1 MSATPAKVVRF
12 AVTPEEIVSEVRH
25 LPSAPKV
32 LPRLKRLLRDGN
44 SSMQEIVR
52 LIRLDPGI
60 AARVL
65 QMGNSAYF
73 NQGAQSATVDDAV
86 HRVGYDQIYELV
98 SFAVASQVLV
108 RPLEV
113 YGVEADELWKL
124 SVACA
129 LAAEAIAART
139 GQDRDI
145 AYTLGLLH
153 NVGMVAIDEWAL
165 RNARDLRLRSAGFPR
180 EASEHERAVFG
191 FTQAEAGAALLREW
205 EFSGVVTEPVRWQYA
220 PRATATHAKL
230 ASLLYAA
237 KWLRNVVCF
246 GGSAK
251 PGLSEMLLMQPVGLT
266 PAMFTSIAAEVTGRL
281 NEVSSLLDG
290 ADHDFS
296 NTDWRRFSQSTG

>member
-1 MSATPAKVVRF
+1 MCATPATPVRL

-73 NQGAQSATVDDAV
+73 SQGSPSATVDDAV

-108 RPLEV
+108 RPLDV

-139 GQDRDI
+139 GQDRNI
-145 AYTLGLLH
+145 AYTVGLLH
-153 NVGMVAIDEWAL
+153 NVGMVAIDEWDS
-165 RNARDLRLRSAGFPR
+165 RNARGLRLRSAGFPR
-180 EASEHERAVFG
+180 EASEQERAVFG
-191 FTQAEAGAALLREW
+191 FTQAEVGAALLREW

-220 PRATATHAKL
+220 PRASATQAKL

-237 KWLRNVVCF
+237 KWLRNAVC
-246 GGSAK
+246 GG
-251 PGLSEMLLMQPVGLT
+251 PRNP
-266 PAMFTSIAAEVTGRL
+266 
-281 NEVSSLLDG
+281 
-290 ADHDFS
+290 
-296 NTDWRRFSQSTG
+296 RFPICS